1 MPNKDIRERKEID
14 NLFRDP
20 KYCRQAWRNIG
31 TAILQSPVSRM
42 PTDYDKDGNPTLRSS
57 LEDYSYRSL
66 KRDITAL
73 CKRDGIEEREPTE
86 LEMIMQCQ
94 IAKARFDTNAA
105 IFVRDTLGAK
115 PVDESKIDATLSN
128 PYETLTDE
136 ELALLAAH
144 RQANQPSLEQSTDAQ
159 ASASARVSHHPC
171 DTQDDRNDT
180 WVADSNE
187 ELVPRD
193 IRRTVEQ
200 VHGDHTETP
209 IHDAKAWIKRRE
221 WEQEHTEHTEHT
233 EHIEHTD
240 AGSSASQSIATQ
252 EDE

>member
-1 MPNKDIRERKEID
+1 MPNKEIRERKEID

-73 CKRDGIEEREPTE
+73 CKRDGTEEREPTE

-128 PYETLTDE
+128 PYEELTDE

-144 RQANQPSLEQSTDAQ
+144 RAGSQPSLEQPTDAQ
-159 ASASARVSHHPC
+159 TSPASARASHHHC
-171 DTQDDRNDT
+171 DTPEAASDRNDT
-180 WVADSNE
+180 WVADCNE
-187 ELVPRD
+187 EPVPRD
-193 IRRTVEQ
+193 TRRTVEQ
-200 VHGDHTETP
+200 VHGDHTETSVQ
-209 IHDAKAWIKRRE
+209 DAKAWIKRRE
-221 WEQEHTEHTEHT
+221 WEQS
-233 EHIEHTD
+233 HTD
-240 AGSSASQSIATQ
+240 PSPTSAASQSLAER
-252 EDE
+252 EDER

>member
-73 CKRDGIEEREPTE
+73 CKRDGTEEREPTE

-144 RQANQPSLEQSTDAQ
+144 RQANQPSLEQPTDAQ
-159 ASASARVSHHPC
+159 ASPTSARASHNHC

-187 ELVPRD
+187 TPVPRD
-193 IRRTVEQ
+193 ISHTVEQ

-209 IHDAKAWIKRRE
+209 ISDAKAWIKRRE
-221 WEQEHTEHTEHT
+221 WEQEH
-233 EHIEHTD
+233 D
-240 AGSSASQSIATQ
+240 APSSASPSLATQ
-252 EDE
+252 EDEQ

>member
-31 TAILQSPVSRM
+31 TAILKSPVSRM

-66 KRDITAL
+66 KRDIAAL
-73 CKRDGIEEREPTE
+73 CKRDGTEEREPTE

-136 ELALLAAH
+136 ELALLVAH
-144 RQANQPSLEQSTDAQ
+144 RQANQPSLEQPTDAQ
-159 ASASARVSHHPC
+159 TSPSSARASHHPC
-171 DTQDDRNDT
+171 DTPEDRNDT

-187 ELVPRD
+187 EPVPRD
-193 IRRTVEQ
+193 ISHTVEQ

-209 IHDAKAWIKRRE
+209 IRDAKAWIKRRE
-221 WEQEHTEHTEHT
+221 WEQEHT
-233 EHIEHTD
+233 D
-240 AGSSASQSIATQ
+240 APSSSASQSLATQ
-252 EDE
+252 EDER

>member
-66 KRDITAL
+66 KRDISAL
-73 CKRDGIEEREPTE
+73 CKRDGTEEREPTE

-144 RQANQPSLEQSTDAQ
+144 RQANQASLDKPTDAQ
-159 ASASARVSHHPC
+159 ASASARASHHPC
-171 DTQDDRNDT
+171 DTPDDRNDT
-180 WVADSNE
+180 WVADTDE
-187 ELVPRD
+187 EPVPRD
-193 IRRTVEQ
+193 ISHTVEQ
-200 VHGDHTETP
+200 VHGDHTETSV
-209 IHDAKAWIKRRE
+209 HDAKAWIKRRE
-221 WEQEHTEHTEHT
+221 WEQEHTEHTEHS
-233 EHIEHTD
+233 EHTD
-240 AGSSASQSIATQ
+240 ASSSASQSLATQ

>member
-66 KRDITAL
+66 KRDIAAL
-73 CKRDGIEEREPTE
+73 CKRDGTEEREPTE

-128 PYETLTDE
+128 PYEDLTDE

-144 RQANQPSLEQSTDAQ
+144 RQANKPSLEQPTGEQ
-159 ASASARVSHHPC
+159 ASTSARASHHSC
-171 DTQDDRNDT
+171 DTPEDRNDT
-180 WVADSNE
+180 WVADTDE
-187 ELVPRD
+187 EPVPRD
-193 IRRTVEQ
+193 ISRTVEQ
-200 VHGDHTETP
+200 VHGDHTETSVR
-209 IHDAKAWIKRRE
+209 DAKAWIKRRE
-221 WEQEHTEHTEHT
+221 WEQEHGEY
-233 EHIEHTD
+233 TD
-240 AGSSASQSIATQ
+240 AASSASQSLAIQ
-252 EDE
+252 EDEQ